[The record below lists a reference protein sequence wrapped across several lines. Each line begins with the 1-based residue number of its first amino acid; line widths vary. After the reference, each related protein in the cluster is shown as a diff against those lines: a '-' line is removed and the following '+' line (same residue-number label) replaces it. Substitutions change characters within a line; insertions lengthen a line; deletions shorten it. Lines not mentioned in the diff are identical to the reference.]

1 MEIYRNSKKESG
13 YEFRNSPSA
22 GALYPIETYLFAKK
36 VDTIDMGLYHYNIK
50 SHLLEELKTGD
61 FSDYLANSCLG
72 QSMLSFAAV
81 VLVWSAVFS
90 RSKWKYKQR
99 AYLYI
104 YLDCGH
110 IAQNL
115 ALTATSIGLGSCQI
129 EAFYADEINAL
140 IDLDGT
146 KESTI

>member
-1 MEIYRNSKKESG
+1 M
-13 YEFRNSPSA
+13 
-22 GALYPIETYLFAKK
+22 
-36 VDTIDMGLYHYNIK
+36 
-50 SHLLEELKTGD
+50 
-61 FSDYLANSCLG
+61 
-72 QSMLSFAAV
+72 
-81 VLVWSAVFS
+81 
-90 RSKWKYKQR
+90 
-99 AYLYI
+99 

-146 KESTI
+146 KE